1 MEKDKIYNFAMLI
14 TIAVVWG
21 SSFILMKKG
30 VEVYAPLQVG
40 TLRIVI
46 STLVLFPIAF
56 KQLKLLKKRDILPI
70 FVVGWIG
77 TAIPAFLFPLAQ
89 TQVDSALAAMIN
101 TLVPLHVFIL
111 GILFFGT
118 VFSKNKLIGIIAG
131 LFGAFFLIFS
141 DSIGTGVSINY
152 YIIFILMTGV
162 LYAISTNTIKKYAQN
177 IPPLALTLAA
187 FLSSAPI
194 ALIYLLSSDVHIRFF
209 EHDQGPIAFF
219 YIVLLAI
226 FSTAMANV
234 IFFNLT
240 QRTNALFSS
249 SVTYLIPIVATF
261 WGVMDGESIGWN
273 HLIGLI
279 FILFGVYLVSR
290 KK

>member
-1 MEKDKIYNFAMLI
+1 MEKEKLYNYAMLV
-14 TIAVVWG
+14 TISLVWG

-30 VEVYAPLQVG
+30 VEVYTPLQVA
-40 TLRIVI
+40 TLRIVV
-46 STLVLFPIAF
+46 SSLVLFPFAF
-56 KQLKLLKKRDILPI
+56 KQLKRLKKRDILPI
-70 FVVGWIG
+70 IVVGWIG
-77 TAIPAFLFPLAQ
+77 TAIPSFLFPLAQ
-89 TQVDSALAAMIN
+89 TKVDSALAAMIN
-101 TLVPLHVFIL
+101 TLVPLNVFIL

-118 VFSKNKLIGIIAG
+118 IFSKNKLLGIISG
-131 LFGAFFLIFS
+131 LIGAFILILS
-141 DSIGTGVSINY
+141 DSIDTGFEINY
-152 YIIFILMTGV
+152 YIIFILITGV
-162 LYAISTNTIKKYAQN
+162 LYAISTNTIKRHAQN

-194 ALIYLLSSDVHIRFF
+194 AFIYLLTSDVPTRFMS
-209 EHDQGPIAFF
+209 HDQGAIALF
-219 YIVLLAI
+219 YIILLAT

-234 IFFNLT
+234 IFFHLT

-261 WGVMDGESIGWN
+261 WGILDGESIGWY

-290 KK
+290 KG